1 MLEVKSISKRFDNF
15 AIDSISFSVEEG
27 DYFILL
33 GQSGSGKSVIL
44 QLIAG
49 LLQAD
54 SGEIYIEGRSI
65 RLEKIQK
72 RGTGYLFQDYA
83 LFPHLSV
90 KENIAYP
97 LKNIKISGAA
107 ARRLVEQISI
117 SFEISHLLNKMPK
130 VLSGGEKQR
139 VALARSL
146 IVKPKILLLDEPL
159 SAIDTQL
166 KAQIRYLLRKINQE
180 GQTIMHITHDQ
191 DEAIALANKVAVIQ
205 DGKLLQTGAI
215 EDVFQHPQS
224 EYIAS
229 FLGIK
234 NFFRC
239 ILFNGEDKKAVLSQQ
254 NISIFL
260 ETDEMN
266 GDGFVIIDAAS
277 VFLSEKEHEG
287 SARNSFHGTV
297 IEIIPYKSGFEV
309 FVDIGVKICCL
320 VSKVSF
326 SNSQLNT
333 GKMVWISFKSNS
345 VRFVKI

>member
-1 MLEVKSISKRFDNF
+1 MLELQSISKQLGNF
-15 AIDSISFSVEEG
+15 SIESISLKVEKG
-27 DYFILL
+27 DYFVLL
-33 GQSGSGKSVIL
+33 GQSGSGKSVLL
-44 QLIAG
+44 QIIAG
-49 LLQAD
+49 LIQPDA
-54 SGEIYIEGRSI
+54 GEVFIDGKNLT
-65 RLEKIQK
+65 LEKIQK
-72 RGTGYLFQDYA
+72 RGTGYLFQDYT

-90 KENIAYP
+90 RENIVYP
-97 LKNIKISGAA
+97 LKNFKIAGIEAEKK
-107 ARRLVEQISI
+107 VDQISK
-117 SFEISHLLNKMPK
+117 SFEISHLLNKMPDI
-130 VLSGGEKQR
+130 LSGGEKQR

-180 GQTIMHITHDQ
+180 GQTIIHITHDQ
-191 DEAIALANKVAVIQ
+191 EEAITLANKVAVIQ

-215 EDVFQHPQS
+215 EEVFQHPQS

-239 ILFNGEDKKAVLSQQ
+239 SLFNREDKKAVLSQQ

-260 ETDEMN
+260 ETDEMK
-266 GDGFVIIDAAS
+266 GEGFVIIDAAS
-277 VFLSEKEHEG
+277 IFLSEKEHEG

-326 SNSQLNT
+326 SNSQLHA

-345 VRFVKI
+345 VRFVRV